1 MFHDELSLNKE
12 VNRLYDRLQ
21 QAHEERDK
29 YKKALDE
36 IEQKVK
42 RKNVASHIYIQK
54 IIDEALK

>member
-1 MFHDELSLNKE
+1 MSKYQLATKE
-12 VNRLYDRLQ
+12 TLIKL
-21 QAHEERDK
+21 AEERDK